1 MTAKDLK
8 NSLLQEAVQGKL
20 VPQIASE
27 GNARDLLEEIRK
39 ERLSHGFA
47 NSYGICDGK
56 NKKTKSSDLRSKSQ
70 ISVTKK
76 ELPEIT
82 EDEIPFEIPES
93 WCWCRLGE
101 ICSVITDGDHL
112 PPPQVPHGI
121 PFLVI
126 SNVVSGFM
134 DFSNT
139 RYVPNEYFDKIP
151 DYKKANP
158 NDILFT
164 VTGSYGVAVLVN
176 TDRHFCFQRHIAL
189 LKPLVNSEFLVWL
202 LNSLFVKKMCDKEA
216 TGTAQKTVSLSV
228 LRNLPIPLPPLAE
241 QKRIVSAIEKFM
253 PLIEEYGKKETELK
267 AFNEQIGTFT
277 KKAILQE
284 AVQGRLVPQIAS
296 EGNARDLLEEIK
308 KEKAKLIR
316 EGKIK
321 KDTTKAGAPGRA
333 LPEITEDEI
342 PFDIPESWCWCRLS
356 ELCNLYTGDSINETE
371 KKLKYT
377 NVKEGWFYIGTKDV
391 NFDQTINYDNGI
403 KIPFEKDNFRI
414 APKNTVLMCI
424 EGGSAGRKIAFTNQD
439 VCFGNKLCCF
449 NSYKNE
455 IEKFIF
461 YFLQSTL
468 FTDAFKDN
476 INGIIGG
483 VSINNLK
490 GMLFPLPPLA
500 EQKRIVDFIE
510 KMLPLCEKVRE

>member
-8 NSLLQEAVQGKL
+8 NALLQEAVQGKL

-39 ERLSHGFA
+39 EKAKL
-47 NSYGICDGK
+47 IKEGK
-56 NKKTKSSDLRSKSQ
+56 
-70 ISVTKK
+70 IKK
-76 ELPEIT
+76 EKPLPEIT
-82 EDEIPFEIPES
+82 EDEIPFEIPEN

-101 ICSVITDGDHL
+101 IVKNVNYGTSAKSHL
-112 PPPQVPHGI
+112 TG
-121 PFLVI
+121 
-126 SNVVSGFM
+126 
-134 DFSNT
+134 
-139 RYVPNEYFDKIP
+139 KIP
-151 DYKKANP
+151 VLRMGNITKDGKLSFDNLVYTSDATEIQTYKLNAG
-158 NDILFT
+158 DILFNRT
-164 VTGSYGVAVLVN
+164 NSAEWVGKTAVYKGEQPAIFAGYIIRYTPIFINSDYVNAVMNTSYQKKWCSEVKTNGVQQCN
-176 TDRHFCFQRHIAL
+176 I
-189 LKPLVNSEFLVWL
+189 N
-202 LNSLFVKKMCDKEA
+202 
-216 TGTAQKTVSLSV
+216 AQ
-228 LRNLPIPLPPLAE
+228 NLMKFIFPLPPLAE
-241 QKRIVSAIEKFM
+241 QKRIVATIEKFM
-253 PLIEEYGKKETELK
+253 PLIEEYGKKESALK
-267 AFNEQIGTFT
+267 AINEQIGALT

-284 AVQGRLVPQIAS
+284 AVQGKLVPQIAA
-296 EGNARDLLEEIK
+296 EGNAKDLLEEIK
-308 KEKAKLIR
+308 KEKTKLIK

-321 KDTTKAGAPGRA
+321 KEKP

-342 PFDIPESWCWCRLS
+342 PFDIPENWCWCRLS

-449 NSYKNE
+449 NPYKNE
-455 IEKFIF
+455 IEKFLF
-461 YFLQSTL
+461 YFLQSTI
-468 FTDAFKDN
+468 FTDAFKNN

-500 EQKRIVDFIE
+500 EQKRIVAAIE
-510 KMLPLCEKVRE
+510 KMLPLCEKLGAQKK

>member
-8 NSLLQEAVQGKL
+8 NALLQEAVQGKL

-39 ERLSHGFA
+39 EKLSHGLDFA
-47 NSYGICDGK
+47 NAKSGK
-56 NKKTKSSDLRSKSQ
+56 RKS
-70 ISVTKK
+70 KK
-76 ELPEIT
+76 ETALAGSNPCDIT
-82 EDEIPFEIPES
+82 EDEIPFDIPES
-93 WCWCRLGE
+93 WCWCRL
-101 ICSVITDGDHL
+101 IDVLKDKPSN
-112 PPPQVPHGI
+112 GI
-121 PFLVI
+121 SPKEVKYE
-126 SNVVSGFM
+126 
-134 DFSNT
+134 T
-139 RYVPNEYFDKIP
+139 KI
-151 DYKKANP
+151 
-158 NDILFT
+158 
-164 VTGSYGVAVLVN
+164 
-176 TDRHFCFQRHIAL
+176 R
-189 LKPLVNSEFLVWL
+189 
-202 LNSLFVKKMCDKEA
+202 
-216 TGTAQKTVSLSV
+216 SLSLSATTSGVFDSNAFKYVELDNNTASKYWLKKNDLLIQRSNSRELVGTSCIYYGDDNLFIYPDLMMRMQVQQNIKLAYIDYV
-228 LRNLPIPLPPLAE
+228 LKSPHVRNYFSKNASGTSDSMPKINQTIVCNTLIPLPPLAE
-241 QKRIVSAIEKFM
+241 QKRIVSELEKFM
-253 PLIEEYGKKETELK
+253 PLIEEYGKKETQLK
-267 AFNEQIGTFT
+267 AINEKIGTVT

-284 AVQGRLVPQIAS
+284 AVQGKLVPQIAA
-296 EGNARDLLEEIK
+296 EGNAKDLLEEIR
-308 KEKAKLIR
+308 KEKSKLIK

-321 KDTTKAGAPGRA
+321 KEKP

-342 PFDIPESWCWCRLS
+342 PFEIPESWCWCRLS

-377 NVKEGWFYIGTKDV
+377 NIKEGWCYIGTKDV

-403 KIPFEKDNFRI
+403 KIPFEKEFFRI

-500 EQKRIVDFIE
+500 EQKRIVNVIE
-510 KMLPLCEKVRE
+510 KMLPLCEKLGE